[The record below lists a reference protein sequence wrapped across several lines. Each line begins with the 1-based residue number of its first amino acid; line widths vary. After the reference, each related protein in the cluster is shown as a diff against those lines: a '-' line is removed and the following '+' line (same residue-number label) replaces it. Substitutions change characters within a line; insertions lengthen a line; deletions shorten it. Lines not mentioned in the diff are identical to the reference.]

1 MVIKRRKERG
11 AALIESA
18 ITIPIILLVSVAI
31 FDFGRAYQ
39 TWQVLTN
46 AAREGARVSII
57 AGKTDDQVRDA
68 VTQYVQAGGLPIG
81 TNNPLTIDTTQRSI
95 TFGSN
100 NASRI
105 TVTYGFQ
112 FIALGPVMRM
122 VNRASQ
128 QGNALTMTAVAVMRN
143 EN

>member
-1 MVIKRRKERG
+1 MVIKKNKERG

-18 ITIPIILLVSVAI
+18 ITIPIILLVSVSI

-39 TWQVLTN
+39 AWQVLTN

-68 VTQYVQAGGLPIG
+68 VTQYVRGGGLPVDADHVLSV
-81 TNNPLTIDTTQRSI
+81 NLTERSI
-95 TFGSN
+95 EFGSN

-105 TVTYGFQ
+105 TVTYGFK
-112 FIALGPVMRM
+112 FIVLGPIMKM
-122 VNRASQ
+122 VDGSSNQ
-128 QGNALTMTAVAVMRN
+128 ENALTMGAVAVMRN

>member
-1 MVIKRRKERG
+1 MVIKKNKERG

-18 ITIPIILLVSVAI
+18 ITIPIILLVSVSI

-39 TWQVLTN
+39 AWQVLTN
-46 AAREGARVSII
+46 AAREGARVSIL

-68 VTQYVQAGGLPIG
+68 VAQYVRVGGLAVDAEH
-81 TNNPLTIDTTQRSI
+81 PLSVNLERSI
-95 TFGSN
+95 ELGSN

-105 TVTYGFQ
+105 TVTYGFE
-112 FIALGPVMRM
+112 FIVLAPVMRM
-122 VNRASQ
+122 VSDSSTR
-128 QGNALTMTAVAVMRN
+128 GNALTMGAVAVMRN

>member
-1 MVIKRRKERG
+1 MIIKKKKERG

-18 ITIPIILLVSVAI
+18 ITIPILLLVSVSI

-39 TWQVLTN
+39 AWQVLTN

-68 VTQYVQAGGLPIG
+68 VTRYVKGGGLSVDAEH
-81 TNNPLTIDTTQRSI
+81 PLSVNLERNIE
-95 TFGSN
+95 FGSN

-105 TVTYGFQ
+105 AVSYGFK
-112 FIALGPVMRM
+112 FIVLGPVMRM
-122 VNRASQ
+122 VDSNSD
-128 QGNALTMTAVAVMRN
+128 QGNALSMGAVAVMRN

>member
-1 MVIKRRKERG
+1 MVIKKKKERG

-18 ITIPIILLVSVAI
+18 ITIPILLLVSVSI

-39 TWQVLTN
+39 AWQVLTN

-68 VTQYVQAGGLPIG
+68 VTQYVNGGGLPVDAEH
-81 TNNPLTIDTTQRSI
+81 PLSVNLERSI
-95 TFGSN
+95 EFGSN

-105 TVTYGFQ
+105 TVNYGFK
-112 FIALGPVMRM
+112 FIVLGPVMKM
-122 VNRASQ
+122 VNSSSTRE
-128 QGNALTMTAVAVMRN
+128 NALTMGAVAVMRN

>member
-1 MVIKRRKERG
+1 MVIKRNKERG

-18 ITIPIILLVSVAI
+18 ITIPIILLIAVAI

-46 AAREGARVSII
+46 AAREGARVSVIV
-57 AGKTDDQVRDA
+57 GKTDDQVRDA
-68 VTQYVQAGGLPIG
+68 VTRYVQAGGLPISAEH
-81 TNNPLTIDTTQRSI
+81 PLDITLERSI
-95 TFGSN
+95 DLGSN

-105 TVTYGFQ
+105 TVNYGFK
-112 FIALGPVMRM
+112 FIVLGPIMRM
-122 VNRASQ
+122 ADRSSTR
-128 QGNALTMTAVAVMRN
+128 GNALTMGAVAVMRN

>member
-1 MVIKRRKERG
+1 MVIKRKKERG

-18 ITIPIILLVSVAI
+18 ITIPIILLVSVSI

-39 TWQVLTN
+39 AWQVLTN

-68 VTQYVQAGGLPIG
+68 VTQYVRGGGLPVDADHG
-81 TNNPLTIDTTQRSI
+81 LNVNLERSVE
-95 TFGSN
+95 FGSN

-105 TVTYGFQ
+105 TVTYGFK
-112 FIALGPVMRM
+112 FIVLGPIMKM
-122 VNRASQ
+122 VDGSSNQS
-128 QGNALTMTAVAVMRN
+128 NALTMGAVAVMRN

>member
-1 MVIKRRKERG
+1 MVITRKKERG

-18 ITIPIILLVSVAI
+18 ITVPIILLISVSI

-57 AGKTDDQVRDA
+57 TGKTDDQVRDA
-68 VTQYVQAGGLPIG
+68 VTKYVEGGGLVIDS
-81 TNNPLTIDTTQRSI
+81 NHALTVTLERGIE
-95 TFGSN
+95 FGSN

-105 TVTYGFQ
+105 TVDYGFK
-112 FIALGPVMRM
+112 FIVLGPVMRLVDRSSTQENDHPM
-122 VNRASQ
+122 R
-128 QGNALTMTAVAVMRN
+128 AVAVMRN

>member
-1 MVIKRRKERG
+1 MVIKKSKERG

-18 ITIPIILLVSVAI
+18 ITIPIILLVSVSI

-39 TWQVLTN
+39 AWQVLTN

-68 VTQYVQAGGLPIG
+68 VTLYVQGGGLAVDVEH
-81 TNNPLTIDTTQRSI
+81 PLSVNLERGIE
-95 TFGSN
+95 FGSN

-105 TVTYGFQ
+105 TVNYGFK
-112 FIALGPVMRM
+112 FIVLGPVMRM
-122 VNRASQ
+122 VTSNSTQ
-128 QGNALTMTAVAVMRN
+128 ENALTMGAVAVMRN

>member
-1 MVIKRRKERG
+1 MIIKRKKERG

-18 ITIPIILLVSVAI
+18 ITIPIILLVSVSI
-31 FDFGRAYQ
+31 FEFGRAYQ

-57 AGKTDDQVRDA
+57 LGKTDDEVRAA
-68 VTQYVQAGGLPIG
+68 VRKYMEIGGLPLANDS
-81 TNNPLTIDTTQRSI
+81 TVTITLDRSI
-95 TFGSN
+95 DLGSN

-105 TVTYGFQ
+105 SVSYPFN
-112 FIALGPVMRM
+112 FMVLGPVMRM
-122 VNRASQ
+122 VTPSST
-128 QGNALTMTAVAVMRN
+128 QGNALTMGAVAVMRN